1 MLLECLIADRGKW
14 AKTKKNE
21 PNHQVEGVLQQFI
34 Q

>member
-1 MLLECLIADRGKW
+1 MLECPIADRGKW

-21 PNHQVEGVLQQFI
+21 PDHQVEGVLQHFI

>member
-1 MLLECLIADRGKW
+1 MLECPIADRGKW

-21 PNHQVEGVLQQFI
+21 PNHQVGGVLQHFI